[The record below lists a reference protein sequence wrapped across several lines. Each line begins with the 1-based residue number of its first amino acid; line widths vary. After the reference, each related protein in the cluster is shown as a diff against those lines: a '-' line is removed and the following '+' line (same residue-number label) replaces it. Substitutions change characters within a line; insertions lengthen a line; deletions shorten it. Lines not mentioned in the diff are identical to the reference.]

1 MKIAFLTPSLSRD
14 AGGIFEIERR
24 LAQSLAQLP
33 DTSIEVYGVEDKY
46 TSIDLPLWKPLTPK
60 AYPYRGP
67 DNFRYSPALRRAFL
81 SCKAEIAHLHA
92 LWMHTS
98 VILLAWAQRHGRPYV
113 ITANG
118 MLEPWARR
126 NAQMKKRIVSALY
139 ERRSLEGAS
148 CIQVNSQHE
157 AKSVRDFGLRNPIC
171 IIPNGIDPPT
181 RTRSASKC
189 GSQTP
194 DQRKMLLYLGRL
206 HSKKNLSALLD
217 AWKTLHRSTAGNQG
231 SEKWVLAV
239 AGWDQGGYEALLKKK
254 ARDLEVEN
262 SVLFLG
268 PMFGDDKAAVYQ
280 KATAF
285 VLPSLSEGLP
295 MAVLEAWANGKPVLM
310 TPECNLPEGFAT
322 DAALKIDTT
331 ANGIAKGLVQLIEM
345 SDSDCAAMGERGRTL
360 VAEKFSWPRVG
371 EQMRSVYEWILGG
384 RTIPESVRL

>member
-1 MKIAFLTPSLSRD
+1 
-14 AGGIFEIERR
+14 
-24 LAQSLAQLP
+24 
-33 DTSIEVYGVEDKY
+33 
-46 TSIDLPLWKPLTPK
+46 
-60 AYPYRGP
+60 
-67 DNFRYSPALRRAFL
+67 
-81 SCKAEIAHLHA
+81 
-92 LWMHTS
+92 
-98 VILLAWAQRHGRPYV
+98 
-113 ITANG
+113 
-118 MLEPWARR
+118 
-126 NAQMKKRIVSALY
+126 
-139 ERRSLEGAS
+139 
-148 CIQVNSQHE
+148 
-157 AKSVRDFGLRNPIC
+157 
-171 IIPNGIDPPT
+171 
-181 RTRSASKC
+181 
-189 GSQTP
+189 
-194 DQRKMLLYLGRL
+194 MLLYLGRL

-217 AWKTLHRSTAGNQG
+217 AWKTLHRSKAGNQG

-254 ARDLEVEN
+254 AHDLEVEN

-322 DAALKIDTT
+322 DAAVKIDTT

-371 EQMRSVYEWILGG
+371 EQMRSVYEWVLGG
-384 RTIPESVRL
+384 GPPPETVRVD